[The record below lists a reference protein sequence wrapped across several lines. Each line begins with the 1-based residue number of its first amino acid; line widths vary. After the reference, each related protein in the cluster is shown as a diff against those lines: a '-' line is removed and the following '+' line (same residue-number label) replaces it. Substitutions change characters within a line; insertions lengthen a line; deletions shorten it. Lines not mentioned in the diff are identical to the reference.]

1 MTKEYIIGRE
11 GNQLFKIDDERF
23 SAVSRRHARLIINE
37 DTGEWRLRD
46 EGSSNGT
53 FIIDPKGELISVIDE
68 VVITP
73 TTRISLG
80 GKRYN
85 ALTIVAH
92 TVVDGGSS
100 FAPDFD
106 ELEHRL
112 SDLKQRIAKKK
123 NATKWRRIV
132 LSLLPIACF
141 VIPGIGM
148 ESRFISISVAS
159 LLNAVMAGVGDSTS
173 FAEERSRTIV
183 CPKCGRALT
192 DKDVE
197 RHSCPCGAH

>member
-11 GNQLFKIDDERF
+11 GDQKFKIDDEKF
-23 SAVSRRHARLIINE
+23 SAVSRRHARLTVDE
-37 DTGEWRLRD
+37 ETGQWRLCD
-46 EGSSNGT
+46 EGSANGT
-53 FIIDPKGELISVIDE
+53 YIVDDKGNLLPVTGE
-68 VVITP
+68 VAITP

-92 TVVDGGSS
+92 TVVDGGST

-106 ELEHRL
+106 ELERRL
-112 SDLKQRIAKKK
+112 ADLKQRMAKKR
-123 NATKWRRIV
+123 NSLKWRRII
-132 LSLLPIACF
+132 LALLPIACMI
-141 VIPGIGM
+141 IPGLGM
-148 ESRFISISVAS
+148 EARFISISAAS
-159 LLNAVMAGVGDSTS
+159 LLNAVLAGMDDPNTLN
-173 FAEERSRTIV
+173 EERSRTIV

-197 RHSCPCGAH
+197 RHYCPCGAH